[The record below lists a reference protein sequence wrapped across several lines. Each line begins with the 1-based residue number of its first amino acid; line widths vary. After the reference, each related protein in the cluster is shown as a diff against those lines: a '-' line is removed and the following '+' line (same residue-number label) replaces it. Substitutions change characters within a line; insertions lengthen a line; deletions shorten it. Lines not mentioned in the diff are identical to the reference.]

1 MKRMLGLLLTA
12 VLLMSL
18 GTAASGDAAEPEML
32 HVCDENN
39 NERCLAASAD
49 GTRFLIWQNHHPE
62 HNMWVQD
69 ADGGNRRDLYFSGL
83 EEEQA
88 ESIAGLALISSVKLK
103 SEQVAPELEK
113 WKQQYGSAVSA
124 LMHCI
129 WQQPRANLASVA
141 GDMLLLTD
149 YAFGSARINME
160 TGETALLNRVN
171 AVMGPDGAV
180 FCYYASE
187 RKAWYLPVD
196 QAVPEEIP
204 FPWPSD
210 VIIMAACPLSDGTV
224 WILEHG
230 YMDAVEQ
237 DNRKIF
243 PVTVSLVLRD
253 RTGKELRRVEG
264 GAFDHAVQPT
274 RLLYSE
280 ATGIGILF
288 CDGFSPIQQ
297 LWYFGPE
304 DENLKALLPAG
315 FMIPGLPAAQLLSRE
330 ESVDEYGFPLASGR
344 IQIPIGLTADGR
356 KLLFL
361 DVESNSLMALNLE
374 TLEGELLLNGTQI
387 VSLLGVDPAAPR
399 QPGPMDFM
407 NMGWNGN
414 SIFSCTGAVP
424 GYALRLPVSGE

>member
-12 VLLMSL
+12 VLLLSL
-18 GTAASGDAAEPEML
+18 GTAASGEAAEPEML

-39 NERCLAASAD
+39 NERCLAANAD

-83 EEEQA
+83 DEEQA
-88 ESIAGLALISSVKLK
+88 EFITGLVLSSTLK
-103 SEQVAPELEK
+103 PRPEQKEQLLEK

-129 WQQPRANLASVA
+129 WQQPRANLVQVA

-149 YAFGSARINME
+149 NTFGSARINME
-160 TGETALLNRVN
+160 TGETVLIYRAN
-171 AVMGPDGAV
+171 AAMGSDGAV

-187 RKAWYLPVD
+187 RKAWYLPAD

-204 FPWPSD
+204 FTWPD
-210 VIIMAACPLSDGTV
+210 NIIMNAFPVSGGNV
-224 WILEHG
+224 WILEYG
-230 YMDAVEQ
+230 YMDTVEQ

-243 PVTVSLVLRD
+243 PAAVSLVLRD

-330 ESVDEYGFPLASGR
+330 ESVDEYGFPLTPGR

-361 DVESNSLMALNLE
+361 DAESNSLMALNLE
-374 TLEGELLLNGTQI
+374 TLEGELLLNSTQI

-414 SIFSCTGAVP
+414 ELFSCAGAVP
-424 GYALRLPVSGE
+424 GYVLRLPVSGE